1 MAYGLAFE
9 NIGKKPWREK
19 KARWIGSQRCY
30 FRYEELSKSGDK
42 AGYRQMT
49 QRLQFDHHLVVERE
63 RVRKYVMRK
72 GLRGDQNIGRK

>member
-9 NIGKKPWREK
+9 KIGKKPWREK
-19 KARWIGSQRCY
+19 KARCIGSQRCY
-30 FRYEELSKSGDK
+30 LRYKELSKNDDK

-49 QRLQFDHHLVVERE
+49 QSLQFDHHLVVERE
-63 RVRKYVMRK
+63 RVRKYVTRK